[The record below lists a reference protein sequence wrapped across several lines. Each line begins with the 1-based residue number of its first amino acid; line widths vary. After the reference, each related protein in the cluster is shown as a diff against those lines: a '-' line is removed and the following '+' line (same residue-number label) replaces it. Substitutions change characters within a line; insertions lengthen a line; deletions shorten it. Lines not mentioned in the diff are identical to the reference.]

1 MITSLHVQALWSSLL
16 FPVEDVLLGLLE
28 VLLGHL
34 HPPLPQGQETG
45 LSADGLY
52 VGTREVILNIK
63 VVKILPF

>member
-1 MITSLHVQALWSSLL
+1 MLTVQH
-16 FPVEDVLLGLLE
+16 VLLGLLE

-45 LSADGLY
+45 LSADGLN

-63 VVKILPF
+63 VVKILPL